1 MVVKCNTKDRGL
13 IPVVVYYRCSSP
25 QQELSVDEQRE
36 VVEAYC
42 ARKGYRIIR
51 EYVDEGKSASKDP
64 EKRTDFNRMIADSK
78 AQDFRVVVCYDAAR
92 FTRFDNIEGSTP
104 KQIL

>member
-1 MVVKCNTKDRGL
+1 MVMKHTKDGGDL

-25 QQELSVDEQRE
+25 QQELSVAEQRE

-64 EKRTDFNRMIADSK
+64 EKRTAFNRMIAGSK
-78 AQDFRVVVCYDAAR
+78 AGDFRVVVTYDAAR
-92 FTRFDNIEGSTP
+92 FTRFDNIEG
-104 KQIL
+104 